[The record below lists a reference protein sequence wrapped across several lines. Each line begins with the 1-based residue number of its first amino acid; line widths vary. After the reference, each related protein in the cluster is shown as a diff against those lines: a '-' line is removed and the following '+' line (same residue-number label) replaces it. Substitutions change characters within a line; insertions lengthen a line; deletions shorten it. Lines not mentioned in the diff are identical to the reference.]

1 VLKKIFF
8 WTALTWSVII
18 LVSCLIKSDEI
29 PQVSIQN
36 LDKVVHAFFYFV
48 FTSLWFLYFKKHINS
63 SNNFKPLA
71 ISFAFSV
78 FFGIGIELLQAF
90 ITTTRKA
97 DVFDVFANVTGT
109 TLAVI
114 AIILLNKYNGI
125 IDKI

>member
-8 WTALTWSVII
+8 WTALTWSGII
-18 LVSCLIKSDEI
+18 LASCLIKSDEI

-63 SNNFKPLA
+63 VNKFKPLV
-71 ISFAFSV
+71 ISFVFSV
-78 FFGIGIELLQAF
+78 LFGIGIELLQAF